1 MRRKLLANTGVE
13 VSTMALGTMT
23 WGNDTDEPEA
33 RSIYK
38 AYVDAGGNFLDTADC
53 YAAGV
58 SEELVGQIIGEVGN
72 RNSIFLATKAVVVDP
87 PRKYNA
93 SASHITNALNNSLI
107 KLGVDYLDLWQMHH
121 WDVLTPIEETLRA
134 IENNY
139 KLGKFRYF
147 GISNYSSWQTAIVI
161 NECKRLNI
169 PFISAQHE
177 YSLIERNVE
186 RDLIPLLI
194 NQEKTLL
201 PWSPLGR
208 GVLTGK
214 YKFGTPVDS
223 RAASAHFS
231 KFIQKHLTDE
241 KSRIVESV
249 ITAAEGIGRS
259 AAEVALSWLKS
270 QPAVGSIIIGAR
282 NLAQLKALLK
292 SDDLILP
299 QEIMQALS
307 DVSSPN
313 FTYPESRWV
322 QLNKER
328 NL

>member
-1 MRRKLLANTGVE
+1 MRRNFLANTGVE
-13 VSTMALGTMT
+13 VSCLALGTMT

-38 AYVDAGGNFLDTADC
+38 AYVDAGGNFIDTADC
-53 YAAGV
+53 YAAGI

-72 RNSIFLATKAVVVDP
+72 RNEIFLATKAVVVDP

-93 SASHITNALNNSLI
+93 SATHITNALNTSLI
-107 KLGVDYLDLWQMHH
+107 RLGVDYLDLWQMHN
-121 WDVLTPIEETLRA
+121 WDVLTPIDETLRA

-139 KLGKFRYF
+139 RLGKFRYF
-147 GISNYSSWQTAIVI
+147 GISNYSSWQTALII
-161 NECKRLNI
+161 SECKRLKV
-169 PFISAQHE
+169 PFITAQHE

-194 NQEKTLL
+194 NQEKSLL

-241 KSRIVESV
+241 KSRIVDSV
-249 ITAAEGIGRS
+249 ITAAEGIGKS
-259 AAEVALSWLKS
+259 SAEVALSWLKA
-270 QPAVGSIIIGAR
+270 QPTVSSIIIGAR
-282 NLAQLKALLK
+282 NLAQLKILLK
-292 SDDLILP
+292 ADDLVLP

-313 FTYPESRWV
+313 FSYPESRWV

>member
-93 SASHITNALNNSLI
+93 SASHITNALNTSLI

-121 WDVLTPIEETLRA
+121 WDVLTPIEEPLRA